1 MTTCFH
7 IKASHLLNYITL
19 IFLFCTLSIQV
30 EAQEKTI
37 KGQVYDDH
45 GNVLSWVNIGIRNM
59 DVGTVSKEDGSFTLL
74 IPDSLKNNSLTFSF
88 VGFEETT
95 VPVEKLNPSINMK
108 VVLHEK
114 TTELQEVIV
123 TNKELKQKTLGT
135 KLYAPL
141 LWFNLTVRKQEGYLE
156 PAKLIKIKESAKL
169 LNANIRV
176 AGSKKSKD
184 SITFRLNIYKIKDG
198 LPGER
203 LIEKNLIKTFPLSA
217 KLLTFDLK
225 DENIIL
231 DEDCAIAFEYIP
243 KNTENPIPLYSFR
256 AVLGSTDAFIRSV
269 STGKW
274 YPIDT
279 GSLSLFLEVLQ

>member
-1 MTTCFH
+1 MTLYLNM
-7 IKASHLLNYITL
+7 KVPRMLNYITL
-19 IFLFCTLSIQV
+19 IFLLGTLSFQAK
-30 EAQEKTI
+30 AQEKTI
-37 KGQVYDDH
+37 KGKVYDDH

-59 DVGTVSKEDGSFTLL
+59 DVGTVSKEDGSFQLL
-74 IPDSLKNNSLTFSF
+74 IPDSLKDKSLTFSF
-88 VGFEETT
+88 VGFEEN
-95 VPVEKLNPSINMK
+95 VIPVKKLNPSMNME

-114 TTELQEVIV
+114 TTELQEVTI
-123 TNKELKQKTLGT
+123 TNKELKPKTLGT

-141 LWFNLTVRKQEGYLE
+141 LWFNLTVREQEGYLE
-156 PAKLIKIKESAKL
+156 PAKLIKIKEPAKL

-176 AGSKKSKD
+176 AGNKKSKD
-184 SITFRLNIYKIKDG
+184 SITFRLNIYKIEDG
-198 LPGER
+198 LPGDR
-203 LIEKNLIKTFPLSA
+203 LIEKNIIKTFPLST

-225 DENIIL
+225 DEDIIL
-231 DEDCAIAFEYIP
+231 NEDCAIAFEYIP

-256 AVLGSTDAFIRSV
+256 AVLGSTDAFIRSF